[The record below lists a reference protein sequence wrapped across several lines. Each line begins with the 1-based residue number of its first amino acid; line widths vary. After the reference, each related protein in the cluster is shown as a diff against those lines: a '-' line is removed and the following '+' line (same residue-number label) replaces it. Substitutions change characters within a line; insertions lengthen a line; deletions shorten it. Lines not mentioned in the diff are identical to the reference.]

1 MQENN
6 EKSNE
11 TTQFFECEKQKSNQ
25 NSPKIIYRRRFSSN
39 NAQLSDF
46 IEICN
51 KEGDKIFND
60 MNLNEGYIKFKNGQ
74 VSNRIYAKSVT
85 KRRTPISF
93 KVRGSSCQ
101 KQREDDQHNLQLIQ
115 NQIYMKEEKDNYL
128 QAEIKNQIGLKEE
141 HCNKQTNGAFKKL
154 AVSPIQI
161 EQQEA
166 QKNFKTNFSNRF
178 LEHSPNRAIANSFVL
193 KIKHNP
199 IKEQPYLNLETSFKS
214 NTETLRQNRAK
225 NKVID
230 SSFLTGKREGNL
242 GYNSTSITTSFSNAN
257 GRIKNSA
264 TPVIDVSEVNVID
277 QKAIQSINPKTLP
290 FLSSDRGIN
299 QNNHF
304 HFGEFKIC
312 TSKAVE
318 MFQNNILSKTQKQQQ
333 SSNQISQS
341 VTSTITYSSQG
352 NNQANTN
359 KQNNLNRTKNNTI
372 SMNPNIIQKHH
383 RYSSNTPSKRIKGI
397 IISSVLSE
405 NQSNKETL
413 QASNRNSQIRKRPQI
428 VQKQNT
434 ILANSIQHIYSN
446 IEENAGQL
454 SKNRKI
460 NNTTNLDS
468 TNFQTNEISEKTK
481 HNQGSNT
488 IQQAINK
495 QQFNKILVN
504 FSKLRREGQ
513 NLGKGF
519 LGSILTSIPKHP
531 IYTQFIQRQKNS
543 LNVES
548 RIINKVK
555 DLNQNQPCNEH
566 GLQQPK
572 NSNQAIEIVKQ
583 LVQKINSQLNNLQIN
598 LSIMKSSNKILLDA
612 IEQNQSTEILYQ
624 IEKYTDTS
632 QSSKQI
638 SKIQINELI
647 PLMKQCFD
655 STYDLSDPSTM
666 AFLQT
671 DNEDSEQEDKNSAR
685 ERKKEIK

>member
-1 MQENN
+1 MQDQY
-6 EKSNE
+6 EKINE
-11 TTQFFECEKQKSNQ
+11 TTQFFEYEKQKSCQ
-25 NSPKIIYRRRFSSN
+25 NSPKIDYRRRFSSN

-46 IEICN
+46 IEICS
-51 KEGDKIFND
+51 KEDGKIKND
-60 MNLNEGYIKFKNGQ
+60 MNMKEEYIKFKNAQ
-74 VSNRIYAKSVT
+74 VNNRIYAKSVT

-101 KQREDDQHNLQLIQ
+101 KQREDDQHNLQLNQ
-115 NQIYMKEEKDNYL
+115 NQVCMKQERNNYL
-128 QAEIKNQIGLKEE
+128 QVEIKNQNMLKEE
-141 HCNKQTNGAFKKL
+141 NCNKQINGAFKKL
-154 AVSPIQI
+154 AVSPIQF
-161 EQQEA
+161 EQDE
-166 QKNFKTNFSNRF
+166 QKEFKNNFSNRF
-178 LEHSPNRAIANSFVL
+178 KEHSPNRAITNSFVF
-193 KIKHNP
+193 KIQHNSV
-199 IKEQPYLNLETSFKS
+199 KEQAHINLETSFKS
-214 NTETLRQNRAK
+214 NTETLRQNRVK

-242 GYNSTSITTSFSNAN
+242 GYNSTTITTSFAN

-264 TPVIDVSEVNVID
+264 TPIIDVNEVNAID
-277 QKAIQSINPKTLP
+277 QKAIQSINPRTLP

-312 TSKAVE
+312 TSKGADL
-318 MFQNNILSKTQKQQQ
+318 FQNNILPKAQKQSQN
-333 SSNQISQS
+333 SNQISQS
-341 VTSTITYSSQG
+341 VTTTITYNSQG

-359 KQNNLNRTKNNTI
+359 KQSNLNKTKNNTL
-372 SMNPNIIQKHH
+372 STNQNIIHKHH
-383 RYSSNTPSKRIKGI
+383 RYSSNTPSKRVKGVL
-397 IISSVLSE
+397 ISSVLSE

-413 QASNRNSQIRKRPQI
+413 QASNRNSQIRKRQQI
-428 VQKQNT
+428 IQKQNN

-460 NNTTNLDS
+460 NNTTNFDS

-481 HNQGSNT
+481 QNQGSNP

-513 NLGKGF
+513 DLGKGF
-519 LGSILTSIPKHP
+519 LGSILTSVPKHP
-531 IYTQFIQRQKNS
+531 IYTQISQRQKNS
-543 LNVES
+543 LNADS
-548 RIINKVK
+548 RIISQEKGPSQ
-555 DLNQNQPCNEH
+555 NQNCNED

-572 NSNQAIEIVKQ
+572 NSNKALEIVES
-583 LVQKINSQLNNLQIN
+583 LVQKINSQLNDLQIN
-598 LSIMKSSNKILLDA
+598 LSTMKSSNKILLDA
-612 IEQNQSTEILYQ
+612 IEQNESIEILHQ

-638 SKIQINELI
+638 SKIQINKLI

-655 STYDLSDPSTM
+655 STYDLSDPSTIT
-666 AFLQT
+666 FLQT
-671 DNEDSEQEDKNSAR
+671 DNEDSEQEDKNIAQ
-685 ERKKEIK
+685 EIK